1 MRRNPLYVL
10 FKVVILH
17 LRSKNGLERGG
28 TTDGRGRFFYRLGLF
43 GKPLRLW
50 ALIMGLSTAPE
61 PQTGLFR

>member
-1 MRRNPLYVL
+1 MCLS
-10 FKVVILH
+10 VVKGWLVGP
-17 LRSKNGLERGG
+17 KNGLERGG